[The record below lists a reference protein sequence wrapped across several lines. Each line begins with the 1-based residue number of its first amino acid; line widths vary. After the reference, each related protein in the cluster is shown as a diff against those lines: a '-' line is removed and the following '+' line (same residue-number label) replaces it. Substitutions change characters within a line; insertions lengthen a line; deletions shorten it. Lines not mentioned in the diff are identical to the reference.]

1 MRQGSRVGRLRTPLH
16 IAAGFLA
23 LLNGM
28 RKLLSFIQS
37 RRAFRVAFATAA
49 TLTAISP
56 AHAELETFK
65 GEYTVYY
72 LGLPIARSSFDSQV
86 GSDAFSV
93 KGTVSSAGIATIF
106 DSTKGTATASGAF
119 KGGVTQP
126 SAFKMNYAE
135 GKRKQMT
142 TLGFKNGD
150 VVSTENVPPLK
161 KRSKKRWVP
170 LDTNDLK
177 GVLDPFS
184 AGLIKASSP
193 DEVCDRT
200 IKLFDGEMRMN
211 AVLRRRDTMPAA
223 KEYGENVVT
232 CRVKVKP
239 VSGYRKGRRALD
251 YLEKE
256 SKILVAF
263 APLGSTGVYAPVH
276 ATIGTEIGTVTVA
289 VSYGKD

>member
-1 MRQGSRVGRLRTPLH
+1 MSLH

-23 LLNGM
+23 FLDSM
-28 RKLLSFIQS
+28 RKPLSSIRPS
-37 RRAFRVAFATAA
+37 RAVRVVFATAA
-49 TLTAISP
+49 ATLAAIFP

-72 LGLPIARSSFDSQV
+72 LGLPIARSTFDSRV

-106 DSTKGTATASGAF
+106 DSTKGIATASGAF

-126 SAFKMNYAE
+126 TAFRMNYTE

-142 TLGFKNGD
+142 TLGFRNGD

-184 AGLIKASSP
+184 AGLIKADSP
-193 DEVCDRT
+193 DQVCDRT
-200 IKLFDGEMRMN
+200 IKLFDGEMRIN
-211 AVLRRRDTMPAA
+211 AMLRPRDTMPEA
-223 KEYGENVVT
+223 KAYGDKVVT

-263 APLGSTGVYAPVH
+263 APLGSTGVYAPVY

>member
-1 MRQGSRVGRLRTPLH
+1 
-16 IAAGFLA
+16 
-23 LLNGM
+23 M
-28 RKLLSFIQS
+28 RKLMSLVQL
-37 RRAFRVAFATAA
+37 RRAAVGLALASVTAVAVK
-49 TLTAISP
+49 P
-56 AHAELETFK
+56 AHAELETFR

-72 LGLPIARSSFDSQV
+72 LGLPIARSAFESRV
-86 GSDAFSV
+86 GRDAFSV
-93 KGTVSSAGIATIF
+93 KGTVSSAGIAAIF

-119 KGGVTQP
+119 KDGLTQP
-126 SAFKMNYAE
+126 SAFTMNYTE

-142 TLGFKNGD
+142 ALGFKNGE

-193 DEVCDRT
+193 GEVCDRT
-200 IKLFDGEMRMN
+200 IRLFDGEMRMN
-211 AVLRRRDTMPAA
+211 AVLRRRDTMPEAR
-223 KEYGENVVT
+223 EYGDKVVT

-251 YLEKE
+251 YLENE

-263 APLGSTGVYAPVH
+263 APLGSTGVYAPVY

-289 VSYGKD
+289 VSYGRD

>member
-1 MRQGSRVGRLRTPLH
+1 MHKFPVSILSERS
-16 IAAGFLA
+16 FCLA
-23 LLNGM
+23 LAAAVV
-28 RKLLSFIQS
+28 LS
-37 RRAFRVAFATAA
+37 VT
-49 TLTAISP
+49 P

-72 LGLPIARSSFDSQV
+72 LGLPIARSTFDSQV

-126 SAFKMNYAE
+126 SAFQMNYTE

-161 KRSKKRWVP
+161 KRSRKRWVP

-193 DEVCDRT
+193 DQVCDRT
-200 IKLFDGEMRMN
+200 IKLFDGEMRVN
-211 AVLRRRDTMPAA
+211 AMLRRVKLCRRPRNMATR
-223 KEYGENVVT
+223 VVT

-263 APLGSTGVYAPVH
+263 APLGSTGVYAPVY